1 MSMPFYPTLGPQ
13 YLHEKDREVAMR
25 FEAFYNDAFTIGAS
39 YWSEGELDTR
49 FWAGDQNLWN
59 DYYGGNLP
67 AGRRRGFYFNHIKP
81 QINVVTGFQRRNRK
95 STIAVPIENGDQVTA
110 DQYTKLLMFNDKED
124 NTLETISEAFLQG
137 TCITGMS
144 MLMCYL
150 DYRKDPVS
158 GDLKTAHYAYNSF
171 LMDPY
176 CRKWSD
182 LSDCSG
188 IAFRNYLTK
197 REVINLM
204 PEYTDDILAM
214 IDQHSTH
221 DGKFINMPENY
232 NYAMRNLM
240 TYDQY
245 FYRDYRKQK
254 LLLDKN
260 TGETAEWRG
269 KDETDLR
276 EYLQRFPEITLIET
290 EVPTVRCAI
299 LVQNKIM
306 FDGPNPL
313 GIDSYPCVPVI
324 GYYDPQLPYYPW
336 RVQGIVRGLRDAQ
349 YLFNRQ
355 KIIQLDILESQ
366 INSGW
371 VYKPGSL
378 VNPLDVFTLAG
389 QGKGLALKNE
399 ANMTD
404 VQRIEPPAIPPTTI
418 QITES
423 LGQEI
428 MKASGIN
435 EELMGSAVD
444 EKAGVLAMLRQGA
457 GLTGLQ
463 ILFDQLDTS
472 QKQLGKI
479 RLDIMQANYVPAKIK
494 KILEGE
500 EPSPQFYS
508 KAFGKYHCV
517 ITEGLNTDT
526 QRQMQFAQ
534 MLQLREYGVPITDQ
548 DLLEAAT
555 IQNKQKI
562 IDNAMRNSQ
571 QAQQMQQQQE
581 QLQMADIQSRIQLNE
596 ARATADKG
604 LGIERL
610 SRVQENQALADE
622 RRAQAKKDEDT
633 ALLEKVK
640 ALKLIEDLDIGH
652 LEKYVNLAAQLKA
665 LNMPIE
671 QKNTSS
677 RQQGAG
683 EVRG

>member
-1 MSMPFYPTLGPQ
+1 MAFYPTLGPQ
-13 YLHEKDREVAMR
+13 YIHEKYRDVAQR

-39 YWSEGELDTR
+39 AWSEQELDTR
-49 FWAGDQNLWN
+49 FWAGDQGLWS

-81 QINVVTGFQRRNRK
+81 QINVVTGYQRRNRK
-95 STIAVPIENGDQVTA
+95 STIVVPVENADQTTA
-110 DQYTKLLMFNDKED
+110 DQKTRLLLHNDRED
-124 NTLETISEAFLQG
+124 NVLETISEAFLQG
-137 TCITGMS
+137 ACITGMS
-144 MLMCYL
+144 MLAVSL
-150 DYRKDPVS
+150 DTRLDPVS
-158 GDLKTAHYAYNSF
+158 GDVKTTHYAYNSF

-182 LSDCSG
+182 LSDCNG
-188 IAFRNYLTK
+188 IVLRNYLTK
-197 REVINLM
+197 REILNLL
-204 PEYTDDILAM
+204 PQYSDDLISVVDM
-214 IDQHSTH
+214 HSTH

-232 NYAMRNLM
+232 NYAMRNLL
-240 TYDQY
+240 TYDQF
-245 FYRDYRKQK
+245 FYRDFRMQK
-254 LLLDKN
+254 LLLDEQ
-260 TGETAEWRG
+260 TGETTEWR
-269 KDETDLR
+269 KSEQEFEDYMR
-276 EYLQRFPEITLIET
+276 QFPHIKVIET

-299 LVQNKIM
+299 LVQNKVM
-306 FDGPNPL
+306 YDGPNPV
-313 GIDSYPCVPVI
+313 GIDRYPIVPVI

-371 VYKPGSL
+371 VYKPSSMI
-378 VNPLDVFTLAG
+378 NPNDVFTLSG
-389 QGKGLALKNE
+389 QGKGVALKAE

-404 VQRIEPPAIPPTTI
+404 VQRIEPPAIPASTI

-457 GLTGLQ
+457 GLTSLQ

-472 QKQLGKI
+472 QKELGKI
-479 RLDIMQANYVPAKIK
+479 RLEIMQANYVPAKVK
-494 KILEGE
+494 KILGGE
-500 EPSPQFYS
+500 EPTPEFYS
-508 KAFGKYHCV
+508 KAFGKYNCV
-517 ITEGLNTDT
+517 VEEGLNTST
-526 QRQMQFAQ
+526 QKQMQFAQ
-534 MLQLREYGVPITDQ
+534 MLQLKEFGVPITDQ

-562 IDNAMRNSQ
+562 IENALQNSQ
-571 QAQQMQQQQE
+571 QAQQAQ
-581 QLQMADIQSRIQLNE
+581 QLQTQLTLQDIQSRIELNQ

-604 LGIERL
+604 LGLERL
-610 SRVQENQALADE
+610 SRIAENQALAQE
-622 RRAQAKKDEDT
+622 RQAQAAKDEDT

-640 ALKLIEDLDIGH
+640 ALKLLEDIDIGH
-652 LEKYVNLAAQLKA
+652 LEKYVALAEKIKA
-665 LNMPIE
+665 LDNPV
-671 QKNTSS
+671 QTNTSS
-677 RQQGAG
+677 RLRSAD

>member
-1 MSMPFYPTLGPQ
+1 MPFYPALGPQ
-13 YLHEKDREVAMR
+13 FIDEKYRDTAMR
-25 FEAFYNDAFTIGAS
+25 YNQFYNDAFTIGAS
-39 YWSEGELDTR
+39 FWSEAELDTR

-95 STIAVPIENGDQVTA
+95 STVAIPVENGDQVTA
-110 DQYTKLLMFNDKED
+110 DQYTKLLMHNDKED

-137 TCITGMS
+137 ACITGMS
-144 MLMCYL
+144 LLVCYL
-150 DYRKDPVS
+150 DYRHDPVS

-171 LMDPY
+171 IMDPY

-182 LSDCSG
+182 LSDCNG
-188 IAFRNYLTK
+188 IIIRNAITK
-197 REVINLM
+197 REALSLL
-204 PEYTDDILAM
+204 PQYTSDIM
-214 IDQHSTH
+214 DMVYQPGVH

-240 TYDQY
+240 DYDQF
-245 FYRDYRKQK
+245 FYRDYRQAR

-260 TGETAEWRG
+260 TGETTEWKG
-269 KDETDLR
+269 GPDEDKLKAF
-276 EYLQRFPEITLIET
+276 LQQYPEIKVIES
-290 EVPTVRCAI
+290 EIPTVRVAI
-299 LVQNKIM
+299 ILNGKVM
-306 FDGPNPL
+306 YDGPNDL
-313 GIDSYPCVPVI
+313 GIDIYPMVPVI

-378 VNPLDVFTLAG
+378 VNPLDVFTLSG

-457 GLTGLQ
+457 GLTSLQ
-463 ILFDQLDTS
+463 ILFDQLDTA

-479 RLDIMQANYVPAKIK
+479 RIEIMTTNYVPAKIK

-517 ITEGLNTDT
+517 IEEGLNTAT
-526 QRQMQFAQ
+526 QKQMQFAQ
-534 MLQLREYGVPITDQ
+534 MLQLKEYGVPITDQ

-562 IDNAMRNSQ
+562 IENALRNSQ
-571 QAQQMQQQQE
+571 QAQQLQQQQAE
-581 QLQMADIQSRIQLNE
+581 LQMADIQSRIKLND
-596 ARATADKG
+596 ARATADTG

-610 SRVQENQALADE
+610 SRVEENKALADE
-622 RRAQAKKDEDT
+622 RRAQAIKDEDS

-640 ALKLIEDLDIGH
+640 ALKELEAIDIGH
-652 LEKYVNLAAQLKA
+652 LKEYINLAMQLKQM
-665 LNMPIE
+665 NTVQQSE
-671 QKNTSS
+671 KNNLTSRDMSS
-677 RQQGAG
+677 R
-683 EVRG
+683 VS

>member
-1 MSMPFYPTLGPQ
+1 MPFYPALGPEFID
-13 YLHEKDREVAMR
+13 EKYRETALR
-25 FEAFYNDAFTIGAS
+25 YNQFYNDAFTVGAA
-39 YWSEGELDTR
+39 YWADAELDTR

-81 QINVVTGFQRRNRK
+81 QINVVTGYQRRNRK
-95 STIAVPIENGDQVTA
+95 STIAIPVENGDQETA
-110 DQYTKLLMFNDKED
+110 DQYTKLLMQNDRDD
-124 NTLETISEAFLQG
+124 NVLETISEAFLQG
-137 TCITGMS
+137 ACITGMS
-144 MLMCYL
+144 LLVSYL
-150 DYRKDPVS
+150 DYRNDPVS
-158 GDLKTAHYAYNSF
+158 GDLKTSHYAYNSF
-171 LMDPY
+171 IMDPY

-188 IAFRNYLTK
+188 MILRNCVTK
-197 REVINLM
+197 REALSLVPQFNNDVINM
-204 PEYTDDILAM
+204 AM
-214 IDQHSTH
+214 QPGTH

-232 NYAMRNLM
+232 NYAMRNLLN
-240 TYDQY
+240 YDQY
-245 FYRDYRKQK
+245 FYRDYRQAR

-260 TGETAEWRG
+260 TGEINEWKG
-269 KDETDLR
+269 GPEEDLLK
-276 EYLQRFPEITLIET
+276 EFLQQYPEVKVIES
-290 EVPTVRCAI
+290 EVPTVRVAI
-299 LVQNKIM
+299 ILNGKVM
-306 FDGPNPL
+306 WDGPNDL
-313 GIDSYPCVPVI
+313 GTDMYPMVPVI

-336 RVQGIVRGLRDAQ
+336 RIQGIVRGLRDAQ

-378 VNPLDVFTLAG
+378 VNPLDVFTLSG

-457 GLTGLQ
+457 GLTSLQ

-479 RLDIMQANYVPAKIK
+479 RMEIMTTNYVPAKIK
-494 KILEGE
+494 KILGGQ

-517 ITEGLNTDT
+517 IEEGLNTTT
-526 QRQMQFAQ
+526 QKQMQFAQ
-534 MLQLREYGVPITDQ
+534 MLQLKEYGVPITDQ

-562 IDNAMRNSQ
+562 IENALKNSQ
-571 QAQQMQQQQE
+571 QAQQMQQQQS
-581 QLQMADIQSRIQLNE
+581 QLQMADIQSRIKLND
-596 ARATADKG
+596 ARAGADWG
-604 LGIERL
+604 LHAERT
-610 SRVQENQALADE
+610 SRVEENFALADE
-622 RRAQAKKDEDT
+622 RRAQAKKDEET

-640 ALKLIEDLDIGH
+640 TLKLLEEIDIGH
-652 LEKYVNLAAQLKA
+652 LEKYINLAQQLK
-665 LNMPIE
+665 NMDAATD

-677 RQQGAG
+677 RQRSAG
-683 EVRG
+683 VS

>member
-1 MSMPFYPTLGPQ
+1 MPFYPALAPEF
-13 YLHEKDREVAMR
+13 LDEKYREIAMR
-25 FEAFYNDAFTIGAS
+25 YNQFYNDAFTIGAA
-39 YWSEGELDTR
+39 YWSDAELDTR

-81 QINVVTGFQRRNRK
+81 QINVVTGWQRRNRK
-95 STIAVPIENGDQVTA
+95 STIAIPVENGDQVTA
-110 DQYTKLLMFNDKED
+110 DQYTKLLMHNDRDD
-124 NTLETISEAFLQG
+124 NVLETISEAFLQG
-137 TCITGMS
+137 ACITGMS
-144 MLMCYL
+144 MLVTYL

-171 LMDPY
+171 IMDPY

-188 IAFRNYLTK
+188 VVLRNCITK
-197 REVINLM
+197 REAISLLPQYTEEVMNMCQM
-204 PEYTDDILAM
+204 PG
-214 IDQHSTH
+214 TH

-232 NYAMRNLM
+232 NYAMRNLLN
-240 TYDQY
+240 YDQF
-245 FYRDYRKQK
+245 FYRDYRQAR

-260 TGETAEWRG
+260 TGEVNEWKG
-269 KDETDLR
+269 GPDEELLK
-276 EYLQRFPEITLIET
+276 EYLRQYPEITVIES
-290 EVPTVRCAI
+290 EVPTVRVAI
-299 LVQNKIM
+299 ILNGKVM
-306 FDGPNPL
+306 WDGPNDL
-313 GIDSYPCVPVI
+313 GIDCYPMVPVI

-371 VYKPGSL
+371 VYKPESL
-378 VNPLDVFTLAG
+378 VNPLDVFTLSG

-457 GLTGLQ
+457 GLTSLQ

-479 RLDIMQANYVPAKIK
+479 RMDIMTTNYVPAKIK

-517 ITEGLNTDT
+517 IEEGLNTAT
-526 QRQMQFAQ
+526 QKQMQFAQ
-534 MLQLREYGVPITDQ
+534 MLQLKEYGVPITDQ

-562 IDNAMRNSQ
+562 MKNAVKNSQ
-571 QAQQMQQQQE
+571 AMQQMQQQQAE
-581 QLQMADIQSRIQLNE
+581 LQMADIQSRINLNN
-596 ARATADKG
+596 ARTVADEG
-604 LGIERL
+604 LGLERL
-610 SRVQENQALADE
+610 SRIEENKALADE
-622 RRAQAKKDEDT
+622 RRAQAMKDEDS
-633 ALLEKVK
+633 ALLEKVR
-640 ALKLIEDLDIGH
+640 ALKELESLDVQH
-652 LEKYVNLAAQLKA
+652 LKEYIMLAQQLKQMNT
-665 LNMPIE
+665 LQSE

-683 EVRG
+683 AS

>member
-1 MSMPFYPTLGPQ
+1 MPFYPTLGPQ
-13 YLHEKDREVAMR
+13 YIHEKYRDVAQR

-39 YWSEGELDTR
+39 VWSEQELDTR

-95 STIAVPIENGDQVTA
+95 STIVVPVENGDQITS
-110 DQYTKLLMFNDKED
+110 DQYTKILMHNDRDD

-137 TCITGMS
+137 ACITGMS
-144 MLMCYL
+144 MLACYL

-182 LSDCSG
+182 LSDCNG
-188 IAFRNYLTK
+188 IILRNYVTK
-197 REVINLM
+197 REAINLM
-204 PEYTDDILAM
+204 PSYDEDIMAM

-240 TYDQY
+240 TYDQF
-245 FYRDYRKQK
+245 FYRDYRMQK
-254 LLLDKN
+254 LLLDRD
-260 TGETAEWRG
+260 TGETAEWKG
-269 KDETDLR
+269 TDEQELR
-276 EYLQRFPEITLIET
+276 EHMQLHPRVTLLET
-290 EVPTVRCAI
+290 EIPTVRCAI
-299 LVQNKIM
+299 LIQNKVM
-306 FDGPNPL
+306 YDGPNPL
-313 GIDSYPCVPVI
+313 GIDIYPIVPVI

-371 VYKPGSL
+371 VYKPTSM
-378 VNPLDVFTLAG
+378 VNPQDVFTLAG
-389 QGKGLALKNE
+389 QGKGVALKKE
-399 ANMTD
+399 ALMTD

-457 GLTGLQ
+457 GLTALQ

-479 RLDIMQANYVPAKIK
+479 RLEIIQNNYVPAKVK

-517 ITEGLNTDT
+517 VEEGLNTAT
-526 QRQMQFAQ
+526 QKQMQFAQ
-534 MLQLREYGVPITDQ
+534 ILQLKEYGVPITDQ

-562 IDNAMRNSQ
+562 IENAVANSK
-571 QAQQMQQQQE
+571 QAQQIQQTQA
-581 QLQMADIQSRIQLNE
+581 QLEMADIQSRIMLNK
-596 ARATADKG
+596 ARATADEG
-604 LGIERL
+604 LGLERL
-610 SRVQENQALADE
+610 SRIEENHALADE
-622 RRAQAKKDEDT
+622 RRAQAIKDEDS

-640 ALKLIEDLDIGH
+640 TLKELESIDISH
-652 LEKYVNLAAQLKA
+652 LKEYAAIIAQIKA
-665 LNMPIE
+665 MNEPKI
-671 QKNTSS
+671 TSS
-677 RQQGAG
+677 PAKSQ

>member
-1 MSMPFYPTLGPQ
+1 MPFYPALGPQ
-13 YLHEKDREVAMR
+13 FLDEKYRDIAMR
-25 FEAFYNDAFTIGAS
+25 YNQFYNDAFTIGAS
-39 YWSEGELDTR
+39 YWSEAEIDTR
-49 FWAGDQNLWN
+49 FWAGDQNLLN

-67 AGRRRGFYFNHIKP
+67 AGRRRGFYFNHVKP
-81 QINVVTGFQRRNRK
+81 QINVATGFQRRNRK
-95 STIAVPIENGDQVTA
+95 STIAIPVENGDQITA
-110 DQYTKLLMFNDKED
+110 DQYTKLLMHNDKED
-124 NTLETISEAFLQG
+124 NVLETISEAFMQG
-137 TCITGMS
+137 ACITGMS
-144 MLMCYL
+144 LLVSYL
-150 DYRKDPVS
+150 DYRHDPVS

-171 LMDPY
+171 IMDPY

-182 LSDCSG
+182 LSDCNG
-188 IAFRNYLTK
+188 IILRNAITK
-197 REVINLM
+197 REALSLM
-204 PEYTDDILAM
+204 PEYTDDIINMAY
-214 IDQHSTH
+214 QPGTH
-221 DGKFINMPENY
+221 DGKFINLPENY

-240 TYDQY
+240 DYDQF
-245 FYRDYRKQK
+245 FYRDYRKAR

-260 TGETAEWRG
+260 TGETTEWKG
-269 KDETDLR
+269 GPDEDKLKAFVQQ
-276 EYLQRFPEITLIET
+276 YPEIKVIES
-290 EVPTVRCAI
+290 EIPTVRLAI
-299 LVQNKIM
+299 ILNGKVM
-306 FDGPNPL
+306 HDGPNDL
-313 GIDSYPCVPVI
+313 GIDMYPMVPVI
-324 GYYDPQLPYYPW
+324 GYYAPQLAYYPW

-378 VNPLDVFTLAG
+378 VNPLDVFTLSG
-389 QGKGLALKNE
+389 QGKGLALKQE

-479 RLDIMQANYVPAKIK
+479 RMEIMTTNYVPAKVK

-517 ITEGLNTDT
+517 IEEGLNTAT
-526 QRQMQFAQ
+526 QKQMQFAQ
-534 MLQLREYGVPITDQ
+534 MLQLKEYGVPITDQ

-562 IDNAMRNSQ
+562 IDNAMRNAQ
-571 QAQQMQQQQE
+571 QAQQLQQSQA
-581 QLQMADIQSRIQLNE
+581 QLQMADIQSRIKLNE
-596 ARATADKG
+596 ARSAADTG

-622 RRAQAKKDEDT
+622 RRAQAQKDEDT

-640 ALKLIEDLDIGH
+640 ALKLIEDIDIGH
-652 LEKYVNLAAQLKA
+652 LEKYINLAQQLKQM
-665 LNMPIE
+665 NTIE
-671 QKNTSS
+671 QKDTSS
-677 RQQGAG
+677 RPMGIG
-683 EVRG
+683 

>member
-1 MSMPFYPTLGPQ
+1 MPFYPALAPEF
-13 YLHEKDREVAMR
+13 LDEKYREIALR
-25 FEAFYNDAFTIGAS
+25 YNQFYNDAFTIGAA
-39 YWSEGELDTR
+39 YWSDAELDTR

-81 QINVVTGFQRRNRK
+81 QINVVTGWQRRNRK
-95 STIAVPIENGDQVTA
+95 STIAIPVENADQVTA
-110 DQYTKLLMFNDKED
+110 DQYTKLLMHNDRDD
-124 NTLETISEAFLQG
+124 NVLETISEAFLQG
-137 TCITGMS
+137 ACITGMS
-144 MLMCYL
+144 LLVSYL

-188 IAFRNYLTK
+188 IVLRNCITK
-197 REVINLM
+197 REAVSLLPQFTEEVMNM
-204 PEYTDDILAM
+204 CQQPG
-214 IDQHSTH
+214 TH

-232 NYAMRNLM
+232 NYAMRNLIN
-240 TYDQY
+240 YDQF
-245 FYRDYRKQK
+245 FYRDYRQAR

-260 TGETAEWRG
+260 TGEVNEWKG
-269 KDETDLR
+269 GPDEELLK
-276 EYLQRFPEITLIET
+276 EYLRQYPEIKVIES
-290 EVPTVRCAI
+290 EVPTVRTAVI
-299 LVQNKIM
+299 LNGKVM
-306 FDGPNPL
+306 MDGPNDL
-313 GIDSYPCVPVI
+313 GIDRYPMVPVI

-378 VNPLDVFTLAG
+378 INPLDVFTLSG
-389 QGKGLALKNE
+389 QGKGLALKQE

-457 GLTGLQ
+457 GLTSLQ

-472 QKQLGKI
+472 QKELGKI
-479 RLDIMQANYVPAKIK
+479 RMDIMTTNYVPAKIK

-517 ITEGLNTDT
+517 IEEGLNTAT
-526 QRQMQFAQ
+526 QKQMQFAQ
-534 MLQLREYGVPITDQ
+534 MLQLKEYGVPITDQ

-562 IDNAMRNSQ
+562 VENAVKNSQ
-571 QAQQMQQQQE
+571 AMQQMQVKQE
-581 QLQMADIQSRIQLNE
+581 QLQMADIQSRIQLNN
-596 ARATADKG
+596 ARATADEG
-604 LGIERL
+604 LGLERL
-610 SRVQENQALADE
+610 SRIEENKALADE
-622 RRAQAKKDEDT
+622 RRAQAMKDEDS

-640 ALKLIEDLDIGH
+640 ALKELEQLDITH
-652 LEKYVNLAAQLKA
+652 LKEYIGLAMQLKQMNTVQA
-665 LNMPIE
+665 E
-671 QKNTSS
+671 AKNTSS
-677 RQQGAG
+677 RQQGVG
-683 EVRG
+683 GS

>member
-1 MSMPFYPTLGPQ
+1 MPFYPTLGPQ
-13 YLHEKDREVAMR
+13 YIHEKDREVAMR

-39 YWSEGELDTR
+39 YWSEAELDTR

-81 QINVVTGFQRRNRK
+81 QINVVTGWQRRNRK
-95 STIAVPIENGDQVTA
+95 STIAMPVENGDSVTA
-110 DQYTKLLMFNDKED
+110 DQYTKLLMHNDKED

-137 TCITGMS
+137 ACITGMS
-144 MLMCYL
+144 MLVSYL

-158 GDLKTAHYAYNSF
+158 GDVKTAHYAYNSF

-188 IAFRNYLTK
+188 IVLRNYLTK
-197 REVINLM
+197 RECINLM
-204 PEYTDDILAM
+204 PQYTDDILAM

-254 LLLDKN
+254 LLLDRE
-260 TGETAEWRG
+260 TGETTEWRAN
-269 KDETDLR
+269 EVDLPD
-276 EYLQRFPEITLIET
+276 YLQRFPQIKVIET

-306 FDGPNPL
+306 FDGPNPM
-313 GIDSYPCVPVI
+313 GIDSYPMVPVI

-366 INSGW
+366 VNSGW
-371 VYKPGSL
+371 IYKPTSM

-389 QGKGLALKNE
+389 QGKGVALKSE
-399 ANMTD
+399 AQMTD

-457 GLTGLQ
+457 GLTSLQ
-463 ILFDQLDTS
+463 ILFDQLDTA

-479 RLDIMQANYVPAKIK
+479 RLEMMQNNYVPAKVK

-500 EPSPQFYS
+500 EPAPQFYS

-517 ITEGLNTDT
+517 IEEGLNTAT
-526 QRQMQFAQ
+526 QKQMQFAQ
-534 MLQLREYGVPITDQ
+534 MLQLKEYGVPITDQ

-562 IDNAMRNSQ
+562 IDNAMKQQQQMQ
-571 QAQQMQQQQE
+571 QAQQQQQE
-581 QLQMADIQSRIQLNE
+581 MQMADIQSRIQLNE
-596 ARATADKG
+596 ARSEADIG
-604 LGIERL
+604 LGRERMSRIE
-610 SRVQENQALADE
+610 ENRALADE
-622 RRAQAKKDEDT
+622 RRAQALKDEDT

-640 ALKLIEDLDIGH
+640 ALKLIEDIDITH
-652 LEKYVNLAAQLKA
+652 LEKYVNLAMQLKQMNTDQA
-665 LNMPIE
+665 A

-683 EVRG
+683 AS

>member
-1 MSMPFYPTLGPQ
+1 MPFYPALNPQ
-13 YLHEKDREVAMR
+13 FLSEPHREVAMR
-25 FEAFYNDAFTIGAS
+25 YNQFYNDAFTIGAS
-39 YWSEGELDTR
+39 YWSEAELDTR

-95 STIAVPIENGDQVTA
+95 STICIPVENADSTTA
-110 DQYTKLLMFNDKED
+110 DQYTKLLMHNDKDD
-124 NTLETISEAFLQG
+124 NVLETISEAFLQG
-137 TCITGMS
+137 ACITGMS
-144 MLMCYL
+144 LLVSYL
-150 DYRKDPVS
+150 DYRRDPVS
-158 GDLKTAHYAYNSF
+158 GDLKTSHYAYNSF

-182 LSDCSG
+182 LSDCNG
-188 IAFRNYLTK
+188 IAIRNAITK
-197 REVINLM
+197 REALSLLPNQQDYVLNM
-204 PEYTDDILAM
+204 VSQPG
-214 IDQHSTH
+214 TH
-221 DGKFINMPENY
+221 DGKFINLPENY
-232 NYAMRNLM
+232 NFAHRNLLD
-240 TYDQY
+240 YDQFY
-245 FYRDYRKQK
+245 YRDYRKQR
-254 LLLDKN
+254 LLLDRQ
-260 TGETAEWRG
+260 TGETSEWKG
-269 KDETDLR
+269 SLDEDELR
-276 EYLQRFPEITLIET
+276 LYLQKYPQVKVIESEI
-290 EVPTVRCAI
+290 PTVRVAI
-299 LVQNKIM
+299 ILNGMVM
-306 FDGPNPL
+306 ADGPNDL
-313 GIDSYPCVPVI
+313 GIDIYPCVPVI

-371 VYKPGSL
+371 IYKPGSL
-378 VNPLDVFTLAG
+378 INPLDVFTLAG
-389 QGKGLALKNE
+389 QGKGLALKSE

-404 VQRIEPPAIPPTTI
+404 VQQIQAPAIPPTTI

-479 RLDIMQANYVPAKIK
+479 RMEIIQTNYVPAKIK

-517 ITEGLNTDT
+517 IEEGLNTAT
-526 QRQMQFAQ
+526 QKQMQFAQ

-562 IDNAMRNSQ
+562 IDNALKNAQ
-571 QAQQMQQQQE
+571 QAQQLQQSQA
-581 QLQMADIQSRIQLNE
+581 QLQMADIQSRIQLNN

-604 LGIERL
+604 LGLERL
-610 SRVQENQALADE
+610 SRIEENKALADE
-622 RRAQAKKDEDT
+622 RRAQAIKDEDS

-640 ALKLIEDLDIGH
+640 ALKELEQIDINH
-652 LEKYVNLAAQLKA
+652 LKEYITLAQQLKA
-665 LNMPIE
+665 MNTSNME
-671 QKNTSS
+671 QKTTSS
-677 RQQGAG
+677 RSQG
-683 EVRG
+683 VSVS

>member
-1 MSMPFYPTLGPQ
+1 MAFYPALGPE
-13 YLHEKDREVAMR
+13 YLDEKYREIYMR
-25 FEAFYNDAFTIGAS
+25 YNQFYNDAFTIGAS
-39 YWSEGELDTR
+39 FWSEAELDTR

-67 AGRRRGFYFNHIKP
+67 AGRRRGYYFNHIKP

-95 STIAVPIENGDQVTA
+95 STIAIPVENGDQATA
-110 DQYTKLLMFNDKED
+110 DQYTKLLMHNDKED

-137 TCITGMS
+137 ACITGMS
-144 MLMCYL
+144 MLVAYL
-150 DYRKDPVS
+150 DYRHDPVS
-158 GDLKTAHYAYNSF
+158 GNLKTSHYAYNSF
-171 LMDPY
+171 IIDPY

-182 LSDCSG
+182 LSDCNG
-188 IAFRNYLTK
+188 IILRNAITK
-197 REVINLM
+197 REAVSLM
-204 PEYTDDILAM
+204 PQFTDEIL
-214 IDQHSTH
+214 DQVYQPGVH
-221 DGKFINMPENY
+221 DGKFINLPEQY
-232 NYAMRNLM
+232 NYAMRYLM
-240 TYDQY
+240 DYDQF
-245 FYRDYRKQK
+245 FYKDYRKAR

-260 TGETAEWRG
+260 TGETTEWKG
-269 KDETDLR
+269 GPDEEKLR
-276 EYLQRFPEITLIET
+276 FFLQQYPEVKVIDSEI
-290 EVPTVRCAI
+290 PTVRVAI
-299 LVQNKIM
+299 VLNGRVM
-306 FDGPNPL
+306 WDGPNDL
-313 GIDSYPCVPVI
+313 GIDIFPMVPVV

-378 VNPLDVFTLAG
+378 VNPLDVFTLSG
-389 QGKGLALKNE
+389 QGKGLAIKNE
-399 ANMTD
+399 ANMND

-418 QITES
+418 AITES
-423 LGQEI
+423 LAQEI

-457 GLTGLQ
+457 GLTALQ

-479 RLDIMQANYVPAKIK
+479 RLEIMTTNYVPAKIK

-508 KAFGKYHCV
+508 KAFGKYHCA
-517 ITEGLNTDT
+517 IEEGLNTTT
-526 QRQMQFAQ
+526 QKQMQFAQ
-534 MLQLREYGVPITDQ
+534 MLQLKQYGVPITDQ

-562 IDNAMRNSQ
+562 LNNAMQNAQNVQ
-571 QAQQMQQQQE
+571 QAQQTQM
-581 QLQMADIQSRIQLNE
+581 QLQAADIQSRIKLNE
-596 ARATADKG
+596 ARSTADQG
-604 LGIERL
+604 LGLERL
-610 SRVQENQALADE
+610 SRVEENKALAIE
-622 RRAQAKKDEDT
+622 RKAAAAKDEDA

-640 ALKLIEDLDIGH
+640 ALKLIEDIDIGH
-652 LEKYVNLAAQLKA
+652 LEKYIKLAQQLKS
-665 LNMPIE
+665 MDI
-671 QKNTSS
+671 NTSS
-677 RQQGAG
+677 SQQGVD

>member
-1 MSMPFYPTLGPQ
+1 MPFYPALGPEFID
-13 YLHEKDREVAMR
+13 EKYRETALR
-25 FEAFYNDAFTIGAS
+25 YNQFYNDAFTVGAA
-39 YWSEGELDTR
+39 YWADAELDTR

-81 QINVVTGFQRRNRK
+81 QINVVTGYQRRNRK
-95 STIAVPIENGDQVTA
+95 STIAIPVENGDQETA
-110 DQYTKLLMFNDKED
+110 DQYTKLLMQNDRDD
-124 NTLETISEAFLQG
+124 NVLETISEAFLQG
-137 TCITGMS
+137 ACITGMS
-144 MLMCYL
+144 LLVSYL
-150 DYRKDPVS
+150 DYRNDPVS
-158 GDLKTAHYAYNSF
+158 GDLKTSHYAYNSF
-171 LMDPY
+171 IMDPY

-188 IAFRNYLTK
+188 MILRNCVTK
-197 REVINLM
+197 REALSLVPQFNNDVINM
-204 PEYTDDILAM
+204 AM
-214 IDQHSTH
+214 QPGTH

-232 NYAMRNLM
+232 NYAMRNLLN
-240 TYDQY
+240 YDQY
-245 FYRDYRKQK
+245 FYRDYRQAR

-260 TGETAEWRG
+260 TGEINEWKG
-269 KDETDLR
+269 GPEEDLLK
-276 EYLQRFPEITLIET
+276 EFLQQYPEVKVIES
-290 EVPTVRCAI
+290 EVPTVRVAI
-299 LVQNKIM
+299 ILNGKVM
-306 FDGPNPL
+306 WDGPNDL
-313 GIDSYPCVPVI
+313 GTDMYPMVPVI

-336 RVQGIVRGLRDAQ
+336 RIQGIVRGLRDAQ

-378 VNPLDVFTLAG
+378 VNPLDVFTLSG

-457 GLTGLQ
+457 GLTSLQ

-479 RLDIMQANYVPAKIK
+479 RMEIMTTNYVPAKIK
-494 KILEGE
+494 KILGGQ

-517 ITEGLNTDT
+517 IEEGLNTTT
-526 QRQMQFAQ
+526 QKQMQFAQ
-534 MLQLREYGVPITDQ
+534 MLQLKEYGVPITDQ

-562 IDNAMRNSQ
+562 IENAVKNSQ
-571 QAQQMQQQQE
+571 QAQQMQQQQS
-581 QLQMADIQSRIQLNE
+581 QLQMADIQSRIKLND
-596 ARATADKG
+596 ARAIADEG

-610 SRVQENQALADE
+610 SRVDENKALADE

-640 ALKLIEDLDIGH
+640 TLKLLEEIDIGH
-652 LEKYVNLAAQLKA
+652 LEKYINLAQQLK
-665 LNMPIE
+665 NMDAATD

-677 RQQGAG
+677 RQRSAG
-683 EVRG
+683 VS

>member
-1 MSMPFYPTLGPQ
+1 MPFYPALGPE
-13 YLHEKDREVAMR
+13 YIDEKYRETSLR
-25 FEAFYNDAFTIGAS
+25 YNQFYNDAFTVGAA
-39 YWSEGELDTR
+39 YWSDAELDTR

-81 QINVVTGFQRRNRK
+81 QINVVTGWQRRNRK
-95 STIAVPIENGDQVTA
+95 STIAIPVENGDQVTA
-110 DQYTKLLMFNDKED
+110 DQYTKLLMHNDRDD
-124 NTLETISEAFLQG
+124 NVLETISEAFLQG
-137 TCITGMS
+137 ACITGMS
-144 MLMCYL
+144 MLVCYL

-171 LMDPY
+171 IMDPY

-182 LSDCSG
+182 LSDCNG
-188 IAFRNYLTK
+188 IILRNAITK
-197 REVINLM
+197 REAVSLLPQYTQEVMGMSQM
-204 PEYTDDILAM
+204 PG
-214 IDQHSTH
+214 TH

-232 NYAMRNLM
+232 NYAMRNLLN
-240 TYDQY
+240 YDQF
-245 FYRDYRKQK
+245 FYRDYRQAR

-260 TGETAEWRG
+260 TGEVNEWKG
-269 KDETDLR
+269 GPDEDLLKA
-276 EYLQRFPEITLIET
+276 YLQQYPEIKVIES
-290 EVPTVRCAI
+290 EVPTVRVAI
-299 LVQNKIM
+299 ILNGKVM
-306 FDGPNPL
+306 WDGPNDL
-313 GIDSYPCVPVI
+313 GIDTYPMVPVI

-378 VNPLDVFTLAG
+378 VNPLDVFTLSG

-457 GLTGLQ
+457 GLTSLQ

-479 RLDIMQANYVPAKIK
+479 RMDIMTTNYVPAKVK

-517 ITEGLNTDT
+517 IEEGLNTTT
-526 QRQMQFAQ
+526 QKQMQFAQ
-534 MLQLREYGVPITDQ
+534 MLQLKEYGVPITDQ

-562 IDNAMRNSQ
+562 IENAVKNSQ
-571 QAQQMQQQQE
+571 QVQQMQQQQA
-581 QLQMADIQSRIQLNE
+581 QLQMADIQSRIKLND
-596 ARATADKG
+596 ARATADEG
-604 LGIERL
+604 LGLERL
-610 SRVQENQALADE
+610 SRIEENKALAEE
-622 RRAQAKKDEDT
+622 RRAQAMKDEDT
-633 ALLEKVK
+633 ALLEKVR
-640 ALKLIEDLDIGH
+640 ALKELEQIDINH
-652 LEKYVNLAAQLKA
+652 LKEYILLAEKLKA
-665 LNMPIE
+665 MNSVQHE

-677 RQQGAG
+677 RQQSAG
-683 EVRG
+683 S